1 MKKLGPFLAIA
12 ILVLSVAGRQAKMAD
27 KGPNSNGDAG
37 EPKAPSGK
45 VVIPPEKARPITIPK
60 AAAPPVIDGRLD
72 DEVWK
77 SAAVFKDFY
86 QTGPGYNTEPSK
98 PTEVYMTYDE
108 KDLYIAFKCWDDRDK
123 IRATVAK
130 RDNVFGEDNVRMW
143 LDTYDDQRRAYVLGF
158 NPLGIQQDGIFTEG
172 TGPDFSVDIVMESK
186 GVIEDWGWSVEV
198 KIPFKS
204 LRYAA
209 GKGKFW
215 GFNCARNIDR
225 FNDEFDQWLPDDRD
239 ISGFLIKNGRITG
252 LDDIKYE
259 RTIEVVPSI
268 TVSQS
273 GLRKPTLPN
282 GAYVPFGP
290 YDPIFNPIGFQDPGK
305 FTNDPVKQDIGVN
318 LKYNMSPNVTFD
330 AAINPDYAEIEA
342 DAPVVAANVR
352 FPIFFQEKRPFFL
365 EGKDIFESSL
375 QPFYSRTI
383 VDPDVALKL
392 SGKTGKNTFGVL
404 VASDNAPGNFSED
417 ERGELLVCQQ
427 GRAEDILHGR
437 PPRPCSPIE
446 QFVDKNAT
454 VGVLRFKHD
463 FGKENNIGFF
473 ATARTFPKNRNF
485 LGGFD
490 GKFKLDPKTT
500 MTFQA
505 LATYSKKFFYDPD
518 LDRNEYRVGNG
529 FGYFWNLDYTE
540 DTKGW
545 YIEAVGRSKDYRAD
559 AGFTR
564 RTNTNSIFA
573 INRFS
578 TKSKPKA
585 TMIRL
590 DWKQFGRY
598 TFDWQGRPQDGVV
611 ATGLNFAFQ
620 GNLFINTEAG
630 LGFEKIYEEEFG
642 PRRNQP
648 LQRAGG
654 FFGEP
659 TRATTQPYFSVNINK
674 RFNKQLFA
682 YGFIGSIINAFD
694 YDFGA
699 GHRYPRAS
707 SAFQGYL
714 NSPEYLE
721 YIRQL
726 YLYRVD
732 PENNPRPRFV
742 QPPPLDPGPGWQ
754 FDANI
759 GFEYKPVA
767 PLTVSLD
774 YTKSRLKRDD
784 NGLIAYDTNIFSLR
798 SVYQFTRFTY
808 VRARWDYDT
817 LSSNVSGQFLLG
829 WNPNP
834 GTAFYVGYNDNFNY
848 NGFSPYTN
856 QAEPGFARNSRTFFI
871 RASYLFRKS
880 F

>member
-1 MKKLGPFLAIA
+1 
-12 ILVLSVAGRQAKMAD
+12 
-27 KGPNSNGDAG
+27 
-37 EPKAPSGK
+37 
-45 VVIPPEKARPITIPK
+45 
-60 AAAPPVIDGRLD
+60 
-72 DEVWK
+72 
-77 SAAVFKDFY
+77 
-86 QTGPGYNTEPSK
+86 
-98 PTEVYMTYDE
+98 
-108 KDLYIAFKCWDDRDK
+108 
-123 IRATVAK
+123 
-130 RDNVFGEDNVRMW
+130 
-143 LDTYDDQRRAYVLGF
+143 
-158 NPLGIQQDGIFTEG
+158 
-172 TGPDFSVDIVMESK
+172 
-186 GVIEDWGWSVEV
+186 
-198 KIPFKS
+198 
-204 LRYAA
+204 
-209 GKGKFW
+209 
-215 GFNCARNIDR
+215 
-225 FNDEFDQWLPDDRD
+225 
-239 ISGFLIKNGRITG
+239 
-252 LDDIKYE
+252 
-259 RTIEVVPSI
+259 
-268 TVSQS
+268 
-273 GLRKPTLPN
+273 
-282 GAYVPFGP
+282 
-290 YDPIFNPIGFQDPGK
+290 
-305 FTNDPVKQDIGVN
+305 
-318 LKYNMSPNVTFD
+318 
-330 AAINPDYAEIEA
+330 
-342 DAPVVAANVR
+342 
-352 FPIFFQEKRPFFL
+352 
-365 EGKDIFESSL
+365 
-375 QPFYSRTI
+375 
-383 VDPDVALKL
+383 
-392 SGKTGKNTFGVL
+392 
-404 VASDNAPGNFSED
+404 
-417 ERGELLVCQQ
+417 
-427 GRAEDILHGR
+427 
-437 PPRPCSPIE
+437 
-446 QFVDKNAT
+446 
-454 VGVLRFKHD
+454 
-463 FGKENNIGFF
+463 
-473 ATARTFPKNRNF
+473 
-485 LGGFD
+485 
-490 GKFKLDPKTT
+490 
-500 MTFQA
+500 
-505 LATYSKKFFYDPD
+505 
-518 LDRNEYRVGNG
+518 
-529 FGYFWNLDYTE
+529 
-540 DTKGW
+540 
-545 YIEAVGRSKDYRAD
+545 
-559 AGFTR
+559 
-564 RTNTNSIFA
+564 
-573 INRFS
+573 
-578 TKSKPKA
+578 
-585 TMIRL
+585 
-590 DWKQFGRY
+590 
-598 TFDWQGRPQDGVV
+598 VV

-732 PENNPRPRFV
+732 PENNPRPPFV